1 MTEVPQGEVRG
12 VSFRARFDR
21 GPSGVRGALILRGV
35 DAVPH
40 LVRFRGVAA
49 VALDGA
55 ASRPVTLPSPVLDVA
70 PHRDVFVPIE
80 VPTADLAPGWYAFRC
95 DAEVD
100 GVATEVD
107 ADRRFLVGWPRGA
120 VRRGTLSL
128 ERSLALAGGPLRLDA
143 VEFLADSIRVPFA
156 GDPALEIAGATI
168 HADDEALPI
177 LGIER
182 DATGKG
188 RFVAYPVATERSV
201 LRIGVGATSIDVPLG

>member
-1 MTEVPQGEVRG
+1 MTTVLVGEARG

-35 DAVPH
+35 DSVPH

-55 ASRPVTLPSPVLDVA
+55 AERTVPLPAPVLDVA
-70 PHRDVFVPIE
+70 PHRDVFVPVE
-80 VPTADLAPGWYAFRC
+80 VPTGDLAPGWYAFRC

-100 GVATEVD
+100 GAAIEVD

-120 VRRGTLSL
+120 VRRGTISL
-128 ERSLALAGGPLRLDA
+128 DRSLDLPGGALRLDA

-156 GDPALEIAGATI
+156 GDPALEIGEAVL
-168 HADDEALPI
+168 HADDVRLPM

-188 RFVAYPVATERSV
+188 RFVAYPITAERSV
-201 LRIGVGATSIDVPLG
+201 LRIGIGGTSIDVPLG

>member
-1 MTEVPQGEVRG
+1 MNGVASGEVRG

-40 LVRFRGVAA
+40 LVRFRDVAA

-55 ASRPVTLPSPVLDVA
+55 ASRAVTLPSQVLDVA
-70 PHRDVFVPIE
+70 PHRDVFVPVE

-95 DAEVD
+95 EVDVD
-100 GVATEVD
+100 GVAETVD
-107 ADRRFLVGWPRGA
+107 GDRRFLVGWPRGA
-120 VRRGTLSL
+120 VRRGTLPV
-128 ERSLALAGGPLRLDA
+128 ERALPVDGGQLRVDA
-143 VEFLADSIRVPFA
+143 VEFLADSIRVPFV
-156 GDPALEIAGATI
+156 GDPSLDVAGAEI
-168 HADDEALPI
+168 HADDVPLPL

-188 RFVAYPVATERSV
+188 RFVAYPVPTDRTT
-201 LRIGVGATSIDVPLG
+201 LRIGVGAASIDVPLG